1 MFELGVQLSQVAYM
15 HCSKFHSAKGQAKRV
30 LTEAKLRTAACAGL
44 NFWVELTCVCL
55 LKEYPACVCVCVTV
69 QHTCSIHEQHTVD
82 DIPSRFCFDIAV
94 TDVVL
99 CRSVKSYAR
108 VRQGHCSENCLI
120 ALLSWGSRGA
130 FYSVCMLRPLHR
142 ESLNVI

>member
-55 LKEYPACVCVCVTV
+55 LKECPACVCVCVTV

-82 DIPSRFCFDIAV
+82 DIPSRFCFDIAA
-94 TDVVL
+94 T
-99 CRSVKSYAR
+99 
-108 VRQGHCSENCLI
+108 E
-120 ALLSWGSRGA
+120 
-130 FYSVCMLRPLHR
+130 VCI
-142 ESLNVI
+142 V